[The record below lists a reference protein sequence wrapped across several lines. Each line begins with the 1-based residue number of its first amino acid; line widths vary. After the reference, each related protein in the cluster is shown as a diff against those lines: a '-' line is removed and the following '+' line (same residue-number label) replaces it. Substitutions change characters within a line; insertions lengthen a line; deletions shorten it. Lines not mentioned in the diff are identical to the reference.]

1 MTALEGRITRLELM
15 LQGLQ
20 GQLVSLAG
28 QVAQLQGASRQGPV
42 VTTPG
47 GGGDGGGGAFK
58 CQPAASIAGG
68 GGGTADVY
76 TTVSGASVLFVTGA
90 SIFNPYLSATTAGRV
105 LTLGR
110 NPDGSFQ
117 IYGQSCT

>member
-1 MTALEGRITRLELM
+1 VTALEGRITRLELM
-15 LQGLQ
+15 LQQLQ

-47 GGGDGGGGAFK
+47 GSGGGGAGAFV
-58 CQPAASIAGG
+58 CLSIPAIAAGG
-68 GGGTADVY
+68 FGTADVY
-76 TTVSGASVLFVTGA
+76 SVSGGATVVATTGA
-90 SIFNPYLSATTAGRV
+90 TIYNEYNSPTTAGRV
-105 LTLGR
+105 CTLCA
-110 NPDGSFQ
+110 NSDGTYV